1 MKAGDLQLWVFAAG
15 CAAKLRVMGLL
26 VPLLEGSIVLLLGA
40 WVVEPVQDF
49 LVDGWTPMLAAAE
62 CPARYDVPFVRCGI
76 VMGTHRSCL
85 TAKFVGY
92 SQEHFHASLSINTQ
106 CTMVSGH

>member
-40 WVVEPVQDF
+40 WV
-49 LVDGWTPMLAAAE
+49 
-62 CPARYDVPFVRCGI
+62 
-76 VMGTHRSCL
+76 
-85 TAKFVGY
+85 
-92 SQEHFHASLSINTQ
+92 HASLSINTQ